1 MGYGRSYDIGVFGSI
16 FGHAVTQNLPV
27 LARQNINSSS
37 QTARVFT
44 LDSGPPEFS
53 FPDVPSDGLL
63 PLPDQVGAR
72 ARPGRMRLARLDAY
86 NLTLQHQFT
95 NTVSAE
101 IAFVGNNGHGFYANN
116 PDVNVNQPTL
126 VGFGPGGPSKND
138 RRPISP
144 DMGGR
149 RISPTSA
156 MTRQFL

>member
-1 MGYGRSYDIGVFGSI
+1 FDLNTGEMKVAGVGGVGLNGDIKNSINIAPRLGITHQLNEKTVLRMGYGRSYDIGVFGSI

-44 LDSGPPEFS
+44 LDSGPREFS

-86 NLTLQHQFT
+86 NVTLQH
-95 NTVSAE
+95 
-101 IAFVGNNGHGFYANN
+101 
-116 PDVNVNQPTL
+116 
-126 VGFGPGGPSKND
+126 
-138 RRPISP
+138 
-144 DMGGR
+144 
-149 RISPTSA
+149 
-156 MTRQFL
+156 